1 MDFASD
7 TCIMTDSIAFLEY
20 RIEWDTVLSECIVQR
35 KRVIARCI
43 TWHGNGGGH
52 RGEFPALV
60 TCAYRAMKQM
70 FAPRSVAQS
79 GGDVQAIW
87 VHLFSVQCNRCEVPT
102 EAVCQ
107 QDEDSKRNQDHNDRL
122 CMTSVDNSQNM

>member
-87 VHLFSVQCNRCEVPT
+87 VRTYSVSNVIAAKCPPKLSVNRMKIANET
-102 EAVCQ
+102 RITTTVCA
-107 QDEDSKRNQDHNDRL
+107 
-122 CMTSVDNSQNM
+122 